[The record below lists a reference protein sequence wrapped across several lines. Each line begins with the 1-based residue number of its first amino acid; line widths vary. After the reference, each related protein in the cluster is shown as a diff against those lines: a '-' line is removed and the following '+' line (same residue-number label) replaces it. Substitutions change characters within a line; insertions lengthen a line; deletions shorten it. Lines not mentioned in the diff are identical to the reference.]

1 MTIDSSLP
9 TAISSAVQGMQRSTK
24 QVASA
29 SQFIARDDAPKTSA
43 VTELL
48 EGELTYQANAKTLSV
63 SSGMLG
69 TLIDVKV

>member
-1 MTIDSSLP
+1 MNIDSSLP
-9 TAISSAVQGMQRSTK
+9 AAFTSAAQGMQRSTQ

-29 SQFIARDDAPKTSA
+29 SQYIAREDTPKTSA
-43 VTELL
+43 ITELL

-69 TLIDVKV
+69 TLIDIKV